1 MLEKLV
7 LFVRPLG
14 VELWIQDDT
23 YQQRV
28 QWLTGFAACI
38 CLDRYG
44 GGKQVAIG
52 TVYGALSTVG
62 KMVVLAY
69 EGNPIKAQ
77 GDKYLSPRMK
87 QTMEG
92 WRKEDPRTKNKL
104 PVGIDVPDVL
114 AELGMAKDSTE
125 VVKAVGDYVLITLFY
140 LLRVGE

>member
-1 MLEKLV
+1 
-7 LFVRPLG
+7 
-14 VELWIQDDT
+14 
-23 YQQRV
+23 
-28 QWLTGFAACI
+28 
-38 CLDRYG
+38 
-44 GGKQVAIG
+44 
-52 TVYGALSTVG
+52 
-62 KMVVLAY
+62 MVVLAY